1 MTIRLARFEPMS
13 PEMEAA
19 MLDNLR
25 CRFRAALQAQE
36 GFVSGYWARGD
47 DGTWIS
53 FSLWETR
60 EAMDRGGR
68 EANAV
73 PLKPHQRSELIP
85 SPASVE
91 LYEVVERG

>member
-13 PEMEAA
+13 PEVEPA

-36 GFVSGYWARGD
+36 GFVSAYWARAD
-47 DGTWIS
+47 DGSWIS
-53 FSLWETR
+53 FSLWESR
-60 EAMDRGGR
+60 EAMDQGGR
-68 EANAV
+68 EANVV
-73 PLKPHQRSELIP
+73 PLRPHQRSELIP
-85 SPASVE
+85 SPTSAE